1 LDGVTV
7 TTPDPAQAS
16 VADHEELR
24 RKLLEINVWA
34 MTLVLALILER
45 ASDSL
50 VFIAGT
56 QRHVDIKV
64 WAAMVVIT
72 LAFAALLGTTV
83 GILVLHVRFRAPYNY
98 WYVVLD
104 NIFLTVPLYLAVRF
118 LAASTLGGGTSAG
131 PVLLQEN
138 EFRIGNALIAISY
151 VFLFVRDLYT
161 LPEIRDKVTSFPL
174 AIFSMLHVLGAI
186 LFALVAIVPNL
197 VIYVVVLCV
206 VGFAFFFTGMAATPF
221 LERRFA
227 AHPAPAPSP
236 VSGQA
241 TA

>member
-1 LDGVTV
+1 M

-16 VADHEELR
+16 YADHEELR
-24 RKLLEINVWA
+24 KKLLEINVWA

-50 VFIAGT
+50 VFITGT
-56 QRHVDIKV
+56 QRHIDDKV
-64 WAAMVVIT
+64 WAAMIVIT

-104 NIFLTVPLYLAVRF
+104 NVFLTVPLYLAVRY
-118 LAASTLGGGTSAG
+118 LAASTLGGGSSVSG
-131 PVLLQEN
+131 PLTLDEN
-138 EFRIGNALIAISY
+138 QFRIGNALIAVSY
-151 VFLFVRDLYT
+151 VFLFARDLYT
-161 LPEIRDKVTSFPL
+161 LPKIRDKVTSFPL
-174 AIFSMLHVLGAI
+174 AVFSMLHVLGAI
-186 LFALVAIVPNL
+186 LFALVAIVPDL
-197 VIYVVVLCV
+197 VVYVVALCV

-221 LERRFA
+221 LERRYSA
-227 AHPAPAPSP
+227 RALPTPSP

-241 TA
+241 VT